1 MYPLSLLNSQTH
13 SLRRSSAPVPD
24 TSIIDVYEP
33 LFTLRVKPHS
43 ALMRDLGKLSQVVH
57 RDAVHVDIHGVELP
71 THIKHV

>member
-1 MYPLSLLNSQTH
+1 MYPFSLLNSQTH

-33 LFTLRVKPHS
+33 FLTIRVKTHS
-43 ALMRDLGKLSQVVH
+43 ALLRDLGQLPQVVH
-57 RDAVHVDIHGVELP
+57 RDAVHVDIHCVKLP